1 MSDLLAARAQMAMSL
16 AFHIIF
22 AVVGVAMPV
31 LMVIAERRWQRTGD
45 HIYLELAK
53 RWAKGTAIL
62 FAVGAVSGTVLSFE
76 LGLLWPRF
84 MEYAGPI
91 IGMPF
96 SLEGFAFFTEAI
108 FLGVYLYG
116 WDRISPRAH
125 LFAGVMVALSGT
137 ASAVFVVTAN
147 AWMNSPTGFDLVDG
161 RMTNIDPIAAM
172 LNPASFSQTLH
183 MTLASFAAT
192 GLAVAGI
199 HAFLLLRRP
208 HDPFHRRALGIA
220 LLVGAPAAILM
231 PLSGDISARYV
242 AKWQPAK
249 LAAMEGVFTT
259 RRGAPLHIGG
269 IPDEETRTTRWS
281 IEIPKALS
289 LLAFHDPNAEVKGL
303 DAFPE
308 SDWPPVAIV
317 HIAFQVMVGLGTA
330 MAFVSLWAVWLRW
343 RRRDQLSE
351 QRAFLRAVVLVAPM
365 GFIAI
370 EAGWVVTEVG
380 RQPWIVYN
388 IVRTADAVTPMPGL
402 VYPLVLFTGIYIF
415 LALVVVWL
423 LYRQI
428 VHSPTP
434 AELEVGAAPPRPPD
448 SWLTTDAP
456 LTRDRSGGSGTP

>member
-1 MSDLLAARAQMAMSL
+1 MSDLLAARSQMAMSL

-22 AVVGVAMPV
+22 AVIGIAMPV
-31 LMVIAERRWQRTGD
+31 LMVIAEWRWRRRGD
-45 HIYLELAK
+45 AIYLELAK

-84 MEYAGPI
+84 MEYAGAI

-125 LFAGVMVALSGT
+125 LLAGVMVAVSGA
-137 ASAVFVVTAN
+137 ASGIFVVAAN

-161 RMTNIDPIAAM
+161 RMVNIDPIQAM
-172 LNPASFSQTLH
+172 LNPGSFPQGLH
-183 MTLASFAAT
+183 MTLAAYAAT

-208 HDPFHRRALGIA
+208 NHPFHRRALGIA
-220 LLVGAPAAILM
+220 LIVGVPAAILM

-242 AKWQPAK
+242 ARWQPTK
-249 LAAMEGVFTT
+249 LAAMESLFETT
-259 RRGAPLHIGG
+259 RGAPLVIGG
-269 IPDEETRTTRWS
+269 FPDVASRTTRWS

-289 LLAFHDPNAEVKGL
+289 LLAFHDANAAVKGL
-303 DAFPE
+303 DQFAE
-308 SDWPPVAIV
+308 TDWPPVPIV
-317 HIAFQVMVGLGTA
+317 HIAFQIMVALGTL
-330 MAFVSLWAVWLRW
+330 MAFVSLWALWVRW
-343 RRRDQLSE
+343 RRRDLSE
-351 QRAFLRAVVLVAPM
+351 QRALLRALVVVAPLGM
-365 GFIAI
+365 LAI
-370 EAGWVVTEVG
+370 EAGWIVTEVG
-380 RQPWIVYN
+380 RQPWIVYG

-402 VYPLVLFTGIYIF
+402 VYPFALFTLLYLF
-415 LALVVVWL
+415 LAGVVAWL

-428 VHSPTP
+428 VHSPSP
-434 AELEVGAAPPRPPD
+434 DELGVGAQPLGAAD
-448 SWLTTDAP
+448 SWLTTDEP
-456 LTRDRSGGSGTP
+456 ITRGDRGGTSGR